1 MAGDL
6 YVNIKPEQ
14 PVTIKEDP
22 GHQDTMRF
30 EKGQGIPENVGI
42 GGIKLVLQKGTHSII
57 NGIPEAQQQICP
69 LPNLWYVIKNFQA
82 LKIWCKVKQSKGK
95 AFKQDRVSINIQL
108 CLISY
113 IGFEKKL

>member
-1 MAGDL
+1 MAADL

-22 GHQDTMRF
+22 GHQNTMRF

-82 LKIWCKVKQSKGK
+82 LKFGVKLSNQKEKPLTRPRPHKYSI
-95 AFKQDRVSINIQL
+95 AFNILHRV
-108 CLISY
+108 
-113 IGFEKKL
+113 